1 MYNAESVLRSA
12 RQLPGP
18 CAESGDNLIFVS
30 SSGDRLAEDVLR
42 DLRSITDSSLGRL
55 AVDELLSVILQRVCQ
70 ILRAD
75 AAAVLLLDASS
86 AQLVTRAAVGFG
98 EVCPDFRID
107 LGAGFAAVIA
117 RQKRPM
123 VLNNI
128 DAAIIPDPA
137 LRARGLTTMLVI
149 PLLSRGQVVGLLYVG
164 ALEERS
170 FGDVDIELAQVAAD
184 RIASVTEPR
193 TWELEGVAAGV
204 LQARFLPAGIP
215 SIEGLEF
222 SARYVPAQH
231 GGVGGDWYDVF
242 VVPSGHVWVVT
253 GDVRG
258 HDLTA
263 AAVMA
268 RLRGTI
274 QAYAFEGGRPAE
286 VLARTDR
293 ELEHFEP
300 DEMAT
305 VVCAV
310 LEPPFDQI
318 RVCLAG
324 HPPPVRAVPGGAS
337 ILIDP
342 PVGPPLGVVS
352 DADRMAKD
360 FEFPAGAVL
369 FCYTDGLIE
378 RPGEGLDVSLGRL
391 QAAVTAADPE
401 RVCQSAMEALVGGR
415 IPHDDIA
422 AVAVR
427 RRLPG

>member
-1 MYNAESVLRSA
+1 MLE
-12 RQLPGP
+12 
-18 CAESGDNLIFVS
+18 
-30 SSGDRLAEDVLR
+30 
-42 DLRSITDSSLGRL
+42 
-55 AVDELLSVILQRVCQ
+55 RVCQ

-75 AAAVLLLDASS
+75 SAAVLLLDASS

-107 LGAGFAAVIA
+107 LGAGFAALIA

-123 VLNNI
+123 VLNNV
-128 DAAIIPDPA
+128 DAAIIPDPT
-137 LRARGLTTMLVI
+137 LRARGLNTMLVV
-149 PLLSRGQVVGLLYVG
+149 PLVSRGRVVGLLYVG
-164 ALEERS
+164 TVQERS
-170 FGDVDIELAQVAAD
+170 FAEVDIELVQVAAD
-184 RIASVTEPR
+184 RIVSVTEPR
-193 TWELEGVAAGV
+193 AWELEGVAAGV
-204 LQARFLPAGIP
+204 VQARFLPAAIP
-215 SIEGLEF
+215 SIAGLEF
-222 SARYVPAQH
+222 SALYVPAQH

-258 HDLTA
+258 HDLAA
-263 AAVMA
+263 AAVMT

-286 VLARTDR
+286 VLSRTDR

-310 LEPPFDQI
+310 LEPPFDRM

-324 HPPPVRAVPGGAS
+324 HPPPVLAVPGGPS
-337 ILIDP
+337 VLIDP
-342 PVGPPLGVVS
+342 PVGPPLGVVPG
-352 DADRMAKD
+352 AVRTALD
-360 FEFPAGAVL
+360 FEFPVGAVL

-378 RPGEGLDVSLGRL
+378 QPGEALDVSLRRL
-391 QAAVTAADPE
+391 QAAITATEPGA
-401 RVCQSAMEALVGGR
+401 VCRGAMEALVGAR

-427 RRLPG
+427 RRPVP